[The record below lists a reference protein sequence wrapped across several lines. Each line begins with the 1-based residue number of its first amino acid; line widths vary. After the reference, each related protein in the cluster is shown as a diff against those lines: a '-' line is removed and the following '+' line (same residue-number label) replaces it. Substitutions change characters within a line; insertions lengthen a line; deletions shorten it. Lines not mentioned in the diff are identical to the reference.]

1 MYGYQSVSV
10 GALIIIVI
18 IIVIINKKCCGNKG
32 KMEVDNN
39 IDYYNISGKNI
50 PFEDESNLRIN

>member
-1 MYGYQSVSV
+1 M
-10 GALIIIVI
+10 
-18 IIVIINKKCCGNKG
+18 KKCGGNKG